1 MTINFSKSEI
11 ESITNRID
19 PNHLSKISKFVLF
32 VGHAHSG
39 HSIIGATL
47 DAHPEIAIANEVN
60 IAKLIRDHR
69 CTKQQIESIL
79 YSESLKNAKQESW
92 HNSEYQYNISKGFQG
107 KTQLPE
113 VIGDK
118 KAGGTT
124 RILLNDYWILE
135 YLQSIYK
142 QNFKVIFVRRNP
154 IDIVAAY
161 AYYMKQAPS
170 QFHVDRY
177 NENLAIVKRIK
188 KSMDKS
194 SFIEVKQEDFI
205 NNPTLVSQNLIN
217 FFHLSTNNELLEQ
230 WTQNVRSDLKGKSHQ
245 IDIPDSLLR
254 QLPS

>member
-1 MTINFSKSEI
+1 VTINFSKSEI

-19 PNHLSKISKFVLF
+19 PKKLSKVSKLVLF

-60 IAKLIRDHR
+60 IVKLIRDHR

-79 YSESLKNAKQESW
+79 YSESLKNAKQGSW
-92 HNSEYQYNISKGFQG
+92 HNSEYQYNISESDQG
-107 KTQLPE
+107 KTQFPA

-124 RILLNDYWILE
+124 RILLNDYWVLE
-135 YLQSIYK
+135 YLQTIYK
-142 QNFKVIFVRRNP
+142 QNFKIIFVRRNP

-177 NENLAIVKRIK
+177 NENLAVVERIK
-188 KSMDKS
+188 RSMDKS
-194 SFIEVKQEDFI
+194 SFIEVRQENFI
-205 NNPTLVSQNLIN
+205 KEPNLISQNLFN
-217 FFHLSTNNELLEQ
+217 FLDLSTSKELLEL
-230 WTQNVRSDLKGKSHQ
+230 WTRNVRSDLKGKSHQ
-245 IDIPDSLLR
+245 IDIPDSLVR
-254 QLPS
+254 QLPR